1 MRVKEYI
8 KQRWLFYNGK
18 SPCATAPVCIKFL
31 TPYSLMSS
39 IKVNACRN
47 QPKISYL
54 PKVPKSLPVETR
66 PWVGPQGIK
75 MIDLKQIW
83 LSCTAIHQFG
93 SFSTFCRLTRSKV
106 SHHGKY
112 CFWHTFSRTS
122 DHYQLN
128 ADASFLPFH
137 FIIIG
142 LQLSVSHVLHYLVWT
157 CDDCFLWWD
166 MTKCSC

>member
-1 MRVKEYI
+1 MPAEISLKYLI
-8 KQRWLFYNGK
+8 CQK
-18 SPCATAPVCIKFL
+18 SPNHCQWHRDPAMGGTSGNKNDRFVI
-31 TPYSLMSS
+31 T
-39 IKVNACRN
+39 
-47 QPKISYL
+47 PKINRL
-54 PKVPKSLPVETR
+54 TVSLWFE
-66 PWVGPQGIK
+66 
-75 MIDLKQIW
+75 DCCDSKQIW